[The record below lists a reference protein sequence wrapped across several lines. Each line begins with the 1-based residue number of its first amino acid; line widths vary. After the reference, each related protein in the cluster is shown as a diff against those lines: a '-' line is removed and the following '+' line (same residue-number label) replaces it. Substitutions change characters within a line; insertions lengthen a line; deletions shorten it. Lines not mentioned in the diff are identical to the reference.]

1 MQTKIE
7 TFNASL
13 LKTDIPDI
21 RSGDT
26 VQVHQRIKEG
36 DKERIQVFE
45 GLVLARKHGSEPGA
59 TFTVRTTVAG
69 VGVEKVYPVHSP
81 LIEKVE
87 VVNSPRKVSRAKL
100 YYIRSLSRKE
110 TRQKVGT
117 Q

>member
-45 GLVLARKHGSEPGA
+45 GLVLARKHASRSTA
-59 TFTVRTTVAG
+59 C
-69 VGVEKVYPVHSP
+69 
-81 LIEKVE
+81 
-87 VVNSPRKVSRAKL
+87 SRAAA
-100 YYIRSLSRKE
+100 RE
-110 TRQKVGT
+110 
-117 Q
+117 